1 MNRFFFLYFLYR
13 EHFLYHCRFHVE
25 NQSHIFHKFISST
38 LKDSNRCKIT
48 FSRAR
53 ETKSRNHITPMLRSR
68 DIVQLI
74 GLSREREQNVE
85 LASRRLRGREPT
97 GNTIRCDAT
106 GSSIIAR
113 TRAVSSSRKD
123 SSLFFFSLPSRS
135 RSSSSSSTRA
145 CSDRGAYRAACP
157 AFRSFITRRE
167 QWRATTMRGKA
178 MGITISAEREVNRGE
193 PDLEAPS
200 FRHRRSI
207 RVFPIY
213 ILVESGKRLYYVR
226 DWLSRFL
233 CVIMSDSAKHLHDH
247 LRDNNRR

>member
-1 MNRFFFLYFLYR
+1 MIFFLYFLYR

-25 NQSHIFHKFISST
+25 NQSHKFHKFISST

-68 DIVQLI
+68 DIVRLI

-113 TRAVSSSRKD
+113 TRAISSSRKIR
-123 SSLFFFSLPSRS
+123 LFFFLSLPSRS
-135 RSSSSSSTRA
+135 RSSMRA
-145 CSDRGAYRAACP
+145 CSGRGAYRAACP

-167 QWRATTMRGKA
+167 QWRAATMREKA
-178 MGITISAEREVNRGE
+178 MEITISAEREVNRGE

-233 CVIMSDSAKHLHDH
+233 YVIMSDSAKQFARPLT
-247 LRDNNRR
+247 RW